1 MSAASNGSNNS
12 ITSDIRTRVT
22 IGSFQTV
29 QILHQSTITILVVFL
44 APWIWMSLLPWPKSF
59 DQLNGRCR
67 LKTSYKNIFFQRNSY
82 LNQIRS
88 LH

>member
-29 QILHQSTITILVVFL
+29 QILHQSTITILVVSL
-44 APWIWMSLLPWPKSF
+44 APWI
-59 DQLNGRCR
+59 
-67 LKTSYKNIFFQRNSY
+67 
-82 LNQIRS
+82 
-88 LH
+88 